1 MKKLVI
7 LISLLL
13 FGSTIAQAQ
22 TDPFEKLMDMKG
34 VTTVYISK
42 AMLGMMSGADVK
54 NMSVVDGVNIEE
66 VVKKLTSITVL
77 TSESQDAIKA
87 IQKLGADIKNSK
99 AYEQLMFA
107 KSDDTKA
114 TIYAKVANG
123 EESEMVILVNDSSS
137 KQSTTMI
144 RLTGTM
150 TLADIQ
156 KITADTK
163 K

>member
-1 MKKLVI
+1 MKKLII
-7 LISLLL
+7 LISVFLCTSIL
-13 FGSTIAQAQ
+13 AQAQ

-42 AMLGMMSGADVK
+42 AMLGMMA
-54 NMSVVDGVNIEE
+54 NVDTDNLVMEGVDMGE

-77 TSESQDAIKA
+77 TSENTDAIKA
-87 IQKLGADIKNSK
+87 LQKLASDIKGNK
-99 AYEQLMFA
+99 AYEQLMFT

-114 TIYAKVANG
+114 TIYAKIVNG
-123 EESEMVILVNDSSS
+123 EESEMVVVVSDGSGKESSTLV
-137 KQSTTMI
+137 

-156 KITADTK
+156 KIAAEK

>member
-1 MKKLVI
+1 MKKLII
-7 LISLLL
+7 LIGIFLCTSIL
-13 FGSTIAQAQ
+13 AQAQ

-42 AMLGMMSGADVK
+42 AMLGMMS
-54 NMSVVDGVNIEE
+54 SVDTEKMVMEGVEIGE

-77 TSESQDAIKA
+77 TSEKPDAMKA
-87 IQKLGADIKNSK
+87 LQKLASDIKNNK

-107 KSDDTKA
+107 KTDETKA
-114 TIYAKVANG
+114 TIYAKVIKG
-123 EESEMVILVNDSSS
+123 EETEMVVVVNDGSS
-137 KQSTTMI
+137 KQSSTLI

-156 KITADTK
+156 KITADK

>member
-42 AMLGMMSGADVK
+42 AMLGMMSGSDVK
-54 NMSVVDGVNIEE
+54 NMSVVDGVDIEE

-77 TSESQDAIKA
+77 TSENQDAIKA
-87 IQKLGADIKNSK
+87 IQKLGTDIKNSK

-114 TIYAKVANG
+114 TIYAKVTKG
-123 EESEMVILVNDSSS
+123 EESEMVIVVNDSSS